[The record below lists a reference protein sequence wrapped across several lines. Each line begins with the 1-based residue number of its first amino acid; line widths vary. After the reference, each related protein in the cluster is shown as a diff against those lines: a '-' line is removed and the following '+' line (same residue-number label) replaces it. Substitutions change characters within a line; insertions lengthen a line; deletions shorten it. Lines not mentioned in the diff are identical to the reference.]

1 VLVMTAGDDAEAM
14 TKKEES
20 CPGRKKEKNEKKMG

>member
-20 CPGRKKEKNEKKMG
+20 CPVRKKKEK